1 MTSLWEW
8 LARLPQPM
16 GGTRR
21 LRCSF
26 CERPAAEVDR
36 LVAGAS
42 AYICDTCIE
51 RCIAVIEAHGW
62 SRPRAPGH

>member
-1 MTSLWEW
+1 MTGVKEW
-8 LARLPQPM
+8 LARIPQAIR
-16 GGTRR
+16 GTGR

-26 CERPAAEVDR
+26 CRRPAAEVDR

-51 RCIAVIEAHGW
+51 RCVAVIEAHGG
-62 SRPRAPGH
+62 SRPRAPNH